1 MKALREKEFDVLV
14 IGGGATGA
22 GCVLDAQTRG
32 LSAALVERGDFS
44 SGDLNVI
51 QLYKQC
57 YNVESYYYFRF
68 VISITTVVI
77 LLSMMEAGV
86 HVVEHMFHRSFVQY
100 H

>member
-51 QLYKQC
+51 QL
-57 YNVESYYYFRF
+57 
-68 VISITTVVI
+68 
-77 LLSMMEAGV
+77 
-86 HVVEHMFHRSFVQY
+86 
-100 H
+100 